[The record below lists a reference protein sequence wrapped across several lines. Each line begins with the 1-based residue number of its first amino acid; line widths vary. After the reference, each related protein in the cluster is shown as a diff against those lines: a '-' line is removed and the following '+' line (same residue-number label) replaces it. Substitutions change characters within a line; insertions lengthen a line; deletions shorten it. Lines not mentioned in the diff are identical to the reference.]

1 MVILIMMVRNINNI
15 LKNNI
20 GKLIYLTQFGK
31 LNLKK
36 FKKTMLKNS
45 KKYNKNSKEITIRIC
60 LIFNNI

>member
-1 MVILIMMVRNINNI
+1 MVILITMVRNINNI
-15 LKNNI
+15 LKNNF

-45 KKYNKNSKEITIRIC
+45 KKYN
-60 LIFNNI
+60 